1 MKTGKTIF
9 EYQSYRDFLRDH
21 LAKAQER
28 NASFSLRSY
37 AQKLGIT
44 ASYLSEV
51 LSGKKNLSTAKAA
64 VIGLSLGLNHSE
76 QQYFLEIVQVSDTKN
91 NAALGLLQ
99 DRLDNFQRPI
109 KREFAEAHQFEMLA
123 TWYLIP
129 VLEMTVSAHY
139 QGQSADIAHVLGISE
154 VQVTEAIQHLHAMG
168 AIEPIADGGW
178 AKCSGHLI
186 LSSEKH
192 NQALKK
198 FHCNLLEKYQRAL
211 YDQTPQER
219 YTGSETILIDREQI
233 PEAHKIMNECL
244 DKLVNLLSKNG
255 ERTEPYHLHFGMFS
269 LRRKIVSD
277 EEAS

>member
-9 EYQSYRDFLRDH
+9 EHQNYRDFLREH
-21 LAKAQER
+21 LAQAQER
-28 NASFSLRSY
+28 NALFSLRSY

-64 VIGLSLGLNHSE
+64 GIGVNLGLSHSE

-109 KREFAEAHQFEMLA
+109 KRDIAESRQFEMLA

-139 QGQSADIAHVLGISE
+139 QGQAADIAHVLGVSE
-154 VQVTEAIQHLHAMG
+154 VQVFEAIQHLHGMN
-168 AIEPIADGGW
+168 AIEPSEDGGW
-178 AKCSGHLI
+178 KKCSGHLI

-198 FHCNLLEKYQRAL
+198 FHSSLIEKYQRAL
-211 YDQTPQER
+211 FDQTPQER
-219 YTGSETILIDREQI
+219 YTGSETILIDQEQI

-244 DKLVNLLSKNG
+244 DKLVSLLSKSN

-277 EEAS
+277 GEAS